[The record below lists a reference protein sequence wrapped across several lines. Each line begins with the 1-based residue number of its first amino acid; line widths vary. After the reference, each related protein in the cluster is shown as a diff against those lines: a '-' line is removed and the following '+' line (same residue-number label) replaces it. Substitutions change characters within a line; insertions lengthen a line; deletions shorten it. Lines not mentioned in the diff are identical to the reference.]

1 MLGCGGCKFAKL
13 MNEWGPERCLAEID
27 TLVGM
32 LQASRKSMGDSACRR
47 MIAMAVERS
56 AVPVA

>member
-1 MLGCGGCKFAKL
+1 MLGCGGCSFATK

-32 LQASRKSMGDSACRR
+32 LQASRKTMSDQTARR
-47 MIAMAVERS
+47 IIILAIE
-56 AVPVA
+56 